1 VEDHVAQTTAPEA
14 PIVTRRPRRRR
25 QPTAPETPIVVPR
38 TRRRLKIAVS
48 LVVVV
53 AGLLL
58 LLYGQEVVE
67 VVENVYPPATRAGD
81 DLAQVKYA
89 LQQERD
95 KTEKLAGELTTTL
108 AQVKQAPQQDRDK
121 TQKLVGD
128 LTTDL
133 AQVKQ
138 ALQQERDKTEKLAGE
153 LTTTLAQVKQALK
166 LAIQ

>member
-1 VEDHVAQTTAPEA
+1 VEDHVAQPTAPDGS
-14 PIVTRRPRRRR
+14 IVTLRPRRRR
-25 QPTAPETPIVVPR
+25 RPRAPKTPAASIVVAR

-48 LVVVV
+48 LFVVV

-67 VVENVYPPATRAGD
+67 VVENVYSPATRAGD
-81 DLAQVKYA
+81 DLAQVKQA

-95 KTEKLAGELTTTL
+95 KTE
-108 AQVKQAPQQDRDK
+108 
-121 TQKLVGD
+121 KLVGD

-138 ALQQERDKTEKLAGE
+138 ALQQERDKTQKLADE
-153 LTTTLAQVKQALK
+153 LTTTLAQIKQALT
-166 LAIQ
+166 